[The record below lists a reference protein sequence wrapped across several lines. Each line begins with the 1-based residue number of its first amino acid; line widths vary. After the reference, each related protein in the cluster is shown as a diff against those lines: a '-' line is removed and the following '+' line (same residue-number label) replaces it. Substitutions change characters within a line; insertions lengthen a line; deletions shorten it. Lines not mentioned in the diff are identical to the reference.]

1 MGPMISDYEYLDQDY
16 PSGPPPK
23 RGIWWRVIGWA
34 SIAMAVVLVGTS
46 LAAYATYRKLEGNI
60 KHEDVTA
67 QLGKRPPK
75 LNKALNVLLIGSDQ
89 RNGNNAKY
97 GKAVGERSDT
107 MILLHLSPDGK
118 KAVGIS
124 FPRDSM
130 VQLPQ
135 CKSTSGHTI
144 PAHLGMIN
152 ESFNN
157 GGAGCTWRTIESLT
171 RIRIDHFAKVD
182 FSGFKRVVDALGGVE
197 ICLPQRV
204 ADKDSKLYLSA
215 GRHVVKGEQAL
226 AYVRMRHG
234 LGDGSDL
241 GRIKRQQKFLGAVV
255 KRATSNGTLTNPS
268 KLLSFLNAATKSMT
282 TDKDFTI
289 DEMKKV
295 AGSVQG
301 MSAGKVQFITV
312 PWGPY
317 PADPNRIAWKQPDA
331 DNLFAAIRNDNQVQ
345 SAAPVKKVNL
355 QPSQVKVRVLNGT
368 TTPGLAQRAGD
379 QLTSRGYQ
387 VAKIGTLVGTGPDK
401 TEVRY
406 GSGADQQ
413 AAALAQVVPGAKPV
427 AGQDTPAG
435 TVDLVLGPD
444 WQGLK
449 SSGQSSIP
457 SSSTAGAVNAGEDVC
472 KDKS

>member
-1 MGPMISDYEYLDQDY
+1 MISDYDYLDQDY
-16 PSGPPPK
+16 PTGPPPK
-23 RGIWWRVIGWA
+23 RGVWWRVIGWA

-60 KHEDVTA
+60 KHEDVAA

-89 RNGNNAKY
+89 RNGANANY
-97 GKAVGERSDT
+97 GRDVGERSDT
-107 MILLHLSPDGK
+107 MILLHLSPGGG

-135 CKSTSGHTI
+135 CKSASGHMI

-157 GGAGCTWRTIESLT
+157 GGAGCTWRTIETLT
-171 RIRIDHFAKVD
+171 GIRIDHFAKVD

-197 ICLPQRV
+197 ICLPKKV
-204 ADKDSKLYLSA
+204 ADKQSKLYLSA

-226 AYVRMRHG
+226 AYVRMRHS

-255 KRATSNGTLTNPS
+255 KKATSNGTLTDPS
-268 KLLSFLNAATKSMT
+268 KMLSFLDAATKSVT

-312 PWGPY
+312 PWTAYAP
-317 PADPNRIAWKQPDA
+317 DPNRIAWKQPDA
-331 DNLFAAIRNDNQVQ
+331 NDLFAAIRNDNQVQ
-345 SAAPVKKVNL
+345 SAAPVKKVKL
-355 QPSQVKVRVLNGT
+355 QPSQVKVQVLNGT
-368 TTPGLAQRAGD
+368 TTPGLAGRAGD
-379 QLTSRGYQ
+379 QLKARGYQ
-387 VAKIGTLVGTGPDK
+387 VVKVGTLTGTKPTH

-413 AAALAQVVPGAKPV
+413 AAALAQVIPGAKTV
-427 AGQDTPAG
+427 AGQNTPAG

-449 SSGQSSIP
+449 STQPTSIP
-457 SSSTAGAVNAGEDVC
+457 SSSSAGAVNAAADPC
-472 KDKS
+472 SNNS

>member
-1 MGPMISDYEYLDQDY
+1 MIDYEYLDQDY

-23 RGIWWRVIGWA
+23 RGMWWRVIGWA
-34 SIAMAVVLVGTS
+34 SIAMAVILVGTS
-46 LAAYATYRKLEGNI
+46 LAAYAAYRKLEGNI
-60 KHEDVTA
+60 HHEDVA
-67 QLGKRPPK
+67 NQLGGKRPPK
-75 LNKALNVLLIGSDQ
+75 LNKSLNVLLIGSDQ
-89 RNGNNAKY
+89 RNGANAKY
-97 GKAVGERSDT
+97 GRDVGERSDT
-107 MILLHLSPDGK
+107 MILLHLSPGGS

-135 CKSTSGHTI
+135 CKSTTGHTI

-157 GGAGCTWRTIESLT
+157 GGAGCTWHTIETLT
-171 RIRIDHFAKVD
+171 GIRIDHFAKVD
-182 FSGFKRVVDALGGVE
+182 FSGFKRVVDALGGVK
-197 ICLPQRV
+197 ICLPKRV
-204 ADKDSKLYLSA
+204 ADKSSKLYLSA
-215 GRHVVKGEQAL
+215 GRHTVKGEQAL

-255 KRATSNGTLTNPS
+255 KAATSNGTLTNPS
-268 KLLSFLNAATKSMT
+268 KLLSFLDAMTKSVT
-282 TDKDFTI
+282 TDKDFTV

-317 PADPNRIAWKQPDA
+317 PTDPNRIAWKQPDA
-331 DNLFAAIRNDNQVQ
+331 NNLFSAIRNDNKVE
-345 SAAPVKKVNL
+345 STTPAKKVNL

-368 TTPGLAQRAGD
+368 TTPGLAARAGD
-379 QLTSRGYQ
+379 QLTQRGYQ
-387 VAKIGTLVGTGPDK
+387 VGKVGTFAGTKPDK
-401 TEVRY
+401 TEVLY
-406 GSGADQQ
+406 GAGADQQ
-413 AAALAQVVPGAKPV
+413 AAALAQVVPDAKPV
-427 AGQDTPAG
+427 AGQTTPAG

-449 SSGQSSIP
+449 SGQSTNIP
-457 SSSTAGAVNAGEDVC
+457 ASSSAGAVNAAEDPC
-472 KDKS
+472 SDKS